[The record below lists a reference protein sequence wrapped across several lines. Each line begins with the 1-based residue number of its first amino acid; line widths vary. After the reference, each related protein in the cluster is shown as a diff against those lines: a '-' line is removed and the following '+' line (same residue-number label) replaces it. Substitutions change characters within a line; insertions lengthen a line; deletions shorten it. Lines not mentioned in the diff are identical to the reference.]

1 MLSGEAGH
9 SLSTHIIGK
18 VFSSNLILP
27 LHTKLHVW
35 PHVLLPV
42 STKDVEAL
50 GHCSFSVS
58 STVENPSYS
67 RLVFSCG
74 VDCLYF
80 LLWGLNVLCFEEL
93 FLATV
98 FCDNLD

>member
-1 MLSGEAGH
+1 M
-9 SLSTHIIGK
+9 
-18 VFSSNLILP
+18 
-27 LHTKLHVW
+27 
-35 PHVLLPV
+35 
-42 STKDVEAL
+42 
-50 GHCSFSVS
+50 
-58 STVENPSYS
+58 ENPSYS

-93 FLATV
+93 FLAAV